1 LGEVPALRLRY
12 TRRASIDLARIVQYL
27 NERSPQGARKVQARI
42 QELINL
48 TLEHPY
54 AGTRTRKKR
63 VRRLVAY
70 PYPYLIFYEA
80 TDDGITVLGIR
91 HAARKPSPMLG

>member
-1 LGEVPALRLRY
+1 MPALRLRY
-12 TRRASIDLARIVQYL
+12 TRRASIDLAHIVQYL
-27 NERSPQGARKVQARI
+27 NERSPQGAHKVQARI

-48 TLEHPY
+48 TLEHPQ
-54 AGTRTRKKR
+54 AGTRTRNKR

-80 TDDGITVLGIR
+80 TDDDITVLGIR
-91 HAARKPSPMLG
+91 HAARKPSSMPG